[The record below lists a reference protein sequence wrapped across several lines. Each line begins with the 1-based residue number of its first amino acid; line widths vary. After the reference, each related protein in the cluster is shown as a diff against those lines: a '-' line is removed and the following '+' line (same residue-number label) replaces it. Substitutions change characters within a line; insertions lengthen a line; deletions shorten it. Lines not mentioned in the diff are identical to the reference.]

1 MKGFILLIFLF
12 SLYICQ
18 EEKVENIQ
26 KALLIKTN
34 LTKEELAQLLQTQSE
49 NNNTSIEEVNP
60 EPESET
66 GKIVTSLKNGKLKI
80 KIKLELDLNK
90 NETKSENEGENIESE
105 NNSVQTAFIQTYIPE
120 IPQKISFFKYILA
133 LLISLILMSLFALSS
148 HFKKKKKIILNKYTN
163 KKNEDYLLQDN

>member
-1 MKGFILLIFLF
+1 MKSFILFIFLF

-18 EEKVENIQ
+18 EEKIDNVQ

-34 LTKEELAQLLQTQSE
+34 LTKEELAQLLQTQSK

-60 EPESET
+60 ESESET
-66 GKIVTSLKNGKLKI
+66 GKILTSIKNGKLKI

-90 NETKSENEGENIESE
+90 NETVENEGENSESE
-105 NNSVQTAFIQTYIPE
+105 NNSVQTAFIQTSIPV

-148 HFKKKKKIILNKYTN
+148 HFKKKKKIIFNKYN
-163 KKNEDYLLQDN
+163 KKNDDYLLEDN

>member
-1 MKGFILLIFLF
+1 MKGFILFIFLF

-18 EEKVENIQ
+18 EEKIDNAQ

-34 LTKEELAQLLQTQSE
+34 LTKEELTQLLQTQSK

-60 EPESET
+60 ESESET
-66 GKIVTSLKNGKLKI
+66 EKILASIKNGKLKI

-90 NETKSENEGENIESE
+90 NEKTENEGENTNIESE
-105 NNSVQTAFIQTYIPE
+105 NNSVQTAFIQTSIPV

-148 HFKKKKKIILNKYTN
+148 HFKKKKKIILNKYN
-163 KKNEDYLLQDN
+163 KKNDDYLLEDN